1 MPVPKS
7 LDRCK
12 INGGQSLEIRPVC
25 LKYLRKTKIHGEH
38 SQKISPVCLTA
49 NSWGT
54 IPKIVP
60 AFIQILNSLIYY
72 GCLSIYCHSPFAL
85 IPVAIQDCSMF
96 CYSYLLRFRIA
107 CCSVLQICCGTGFLL
122 VLLLPC
128 LLSYLLL
135 SVEKMKTLSLPVLLL
150 PCLPYI
156 RRIPNC
162 GLTAVPDDRLADDT
176 LILQHF
182 FSPFIR

>member
-12 INGGQSLEIRPVC
+12 INVGQSLEIRPVC

-38 SQKISPVCLTA
+38 SQKISPVYLTA

-60 AFIQILNSLIYY
+60 VFIQILNSLIYY

-85 IPVAIQDCSMF
+85 IPVAIQDRSM
-96 CYSYLLRFRIA
+96 LFRIA
-107 CCSVLQICCGTGFLL
+107 LCSVIHICCDSGLL
-122 VLLLPC
+122 TVMLFISTATQDFSLFCYCHVFHHICSC
-128 LLSYLLL
+128 LLR
-135 SVEKMKTLSLPVLLL
+135 K
-150 PCLPYI
+150 
-156 RRIPNC
+156 
-162 GLTAVPDDRLADDT
+162 
-176 LILQHF
+176 
-182 FSPFIR
+182 

>member
-12 INGGQSLEIRPVC
+12 INVGQSLEIRPVC

-38 SQKISPVCLTA
+38 SQKISPVYLTA

-60 AFIQILNSLIYY
+60 VFIQILNSLIYY

-85 IPVAIQDCSMF
+85 ISAEIQDCSLLYYSISAEIQNRSLLCYSISAAIQDCLLL
-96 CYSYLLRFRIA
+96 CYSYRLPHRISP
-107 CCSVLQICCGTGFLL
+107 CSVTAMSSIIFAL
-122 VLLLPC
+122 VC
-128 LLSYLLL
+128 
-135 SVEKMKTLSLPVLLL
+135 
-150 PCLPYI
+150 
-156 RRIPNC
+156 
-162 GLTAVPDDRLADDT
+162 
-176 LILQHF
+176 
-182 FSPFIR
+182 

>member
-12 INGGQSLEIRPVC
+12 INVGQSLEIRPVC

-38 SQKISPVCLTA
+38 SQKISPVYLTA

-60 AFIQILNSLIYY
+60 VFIQILNSLIYY

-85 IPVAIQDCSMF
+85 IPVAIQDRSMF

-107 CCSVLQICCGTGFLL
+107 LCSVVHICCDSGSLY
-122 VLLLPC
+122 VLLFISAAIQDC
-128 LLSYLLL
+128 LLLCYSYRLPHRISPC
-135 SVEKMKTLSLPVLLL
+135 SVTTISS
-150 PCLPYI
+150 I
-156 RRIPNC
+156 I
-162 GLTAVPDDRLADDT
+162 LA
-176 LILQHF
+176 LV
-182 FSPFIR
+182 R

>member
-12 INGGQSLEIRPVC
+12 INVGQSLEIRPVC

-38 SQKISPVCLTA
+38 SQKISPVYLTA

-60 AFIQILNSLIYY
+60 VFIQILNSLIYY

-85 IPVAIQDCSMF
+85 IPVAIQDRSMF

-107 CCSVLQICCGTGFLL
+107 YCWFEIMCFLPAPTAMFSRHPAHTRQWP
-122 VLLLPC
+122 VGRCAQSAEGSHFGSP
-128 LLSYLLL
+128 
-135 SVEKMKTLSLPVLLL
+135 SLFQPVHPLK
-150 PCLPYI
+150 Y
-156 RRIPNC
+156 R
-162 GLTAVPDDRLADDT
+162 
-176 LILQHF
+176 
-182 FSPFIR
+182 

>member
-12 INGGQSLEIRPVC
+12 INVGQSLEIRPVC

-38 SQKISPVCLTA
+38 SQKISPVYLTA

-85 IPVAIQDCSMF
+85 IPVAIQDRSMF

-107 CCSVLQICCGTGFLL
+107 YCSVLQICCGTGFLP

-128 LLSYLLL
+128 LPSYLLL
-135 SVEKMKTLSLPVLLL
+135 SVEKMKILSLPILLL

-156 RRIPNC
+156 RRIPDC
-162 GLTAVPDDRLADDT
+162 GLPSVPDDRLTDDT
-176 LILQHF
+176 LVLHHF
-182 FSPFIR
+182 FSPFIC

>member
-12 INGGQSLEIRPVC
+12 INVGQSLEIRPVC

-38 SQKISPVCLTA
+38 SQKISPVYLTA

-60 AFIQILNSLIYY
+60 VFIQILNNSIYY
-72 GCLSIYCHSPFAL
+72 GRLSIYCHSPFAL
-85 IPVAIQDCSMF
+85 ISAEIQDCSLLY
-96 CYSYLLRFRIA
+96 YSISAEIQNR
-107 CCSVLQICCGTGFLL
+107 S
-122 VLLLPC
+122 LPC
-128 LLSYLLL
+128 LPSYLLL
-135 SVEKMKTLSLPVLLL
+135 SVEKMKILSLPILLL

-156 RRIPNC
+156 RRIPDC
-162 GLTAVPDDRLADDT
+162 GLPSVPDDRLTDDT
-176 LILQHF
+176 LVLHHF

>member
-25 LKYLRKTKIHGEH
+25 LKCLRKTKIHGEH
-38 SQKISPVCLTA
+38 SQKISPVYLTA

-60 AFIQILNSLIYY
+60 VFIQILNSLIYY

-85 IPVAIQDCSMF
+85 IPVAIQDRFMF
-96 CYSYLLRFRIA
+96 CYSYLLRSRIVLCSVIQYLLQFRIA
-107 CCSVLQICCGTGFLL
+107 LCSVIQIGCDSGLL
-122 VLLLPC
+122 TVMLFISTATQDFSLFSYCHVFHHICSC
-128 LLSYLLL
+128 LLR
-135 SVEKMKTLSLPVLLL
+135 K
-150 PCLPYI
+150 
-156 RRIPNC
+156 
-162 GLTAVPDDRLADDT
+162 
-176 LILQHF
+176 
-182 FSPFIR
+182 

>member
-12 INGGQSLEIRPVC
+12 INVGQSLEIRPVC

-38 SQKISPVCLTA
+38 SQKISPVYLTA

-60 AFIQILNSLIYY
+60 VFIQILNSLIYY

-85 IPVAIQDCSMF
+85 IPVAIQDRSNSGSLYVLLFISAAIQDCLLL
-96 CYSYLLRFRIA
+96 CYSYRLPHRISP
-107 CCSVLQICCGTGFLL
+107 CSVTAMSSIIFAL
-122 VLLLPC
+122 VC
-128 LLSYLLL
+128 
-135 SVEKMKTLSLPVLLL
+135 
-150 PCLPYI
+150 
-156 RRIPNC
+156 
-162 GLTAVPDDRLADDT
+162 
-176 LILQHF
+176 
-182 FSPFIR
+182 

>member
-1 MPVPKS
+1 MPKS

-12 INGGQSLEIRPVC
+12 INVGQSLEIRPVC

-38 SQKISPVCLTA
+38 SQKISPVYLTA

-60 AFIQILNSLIYY
+60 VFIQILNSLIYY

-107 CCSVLQICCGTGFLL
+107 YCSVLQICCGTGF
-122 VLLLPC
+122 
-128 LLSYLLL
+128 
-135 SVEKMKTLSLPVLLL
+135 LPVLLL

-162 GLTAVPDDRLADDT
+162 GLTSIPDDRLTDNT
-176 LILQHF
+176 LVLHHF